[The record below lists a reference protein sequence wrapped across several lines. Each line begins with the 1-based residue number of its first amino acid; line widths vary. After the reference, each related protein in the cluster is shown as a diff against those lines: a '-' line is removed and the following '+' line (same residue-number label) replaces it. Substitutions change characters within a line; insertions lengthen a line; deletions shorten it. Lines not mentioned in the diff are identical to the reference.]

1 MIQSRMGYSL
11 IQIPLHPA
19 ISSYTR
25 NHSIVSWWCIYKYT
39 YIYIIYIYIYTHIYA
54 PLVGPNLLTPC
65 HGSWSRPSTDYASA
79 SPSSLHRPLS
89 VPRWKNI
96 AIFQGE
102 NIRGI
107 AMIYVVFSSNYQSHS
122 SKPQWKL
129 STDKWLPSTLD
140 EITQKR
146 CECWLFL
153 SKNTGFA
160 AWPLYKIKDHC

>member
-25 NHSIVSWWCIYKYT
+25 NHSIVSWWCIYIYISIYIYRYLYT
-39 YIYIIYIYIYTHIYA
+39 YIHPSCGAKSIHTLPWQLKPPFDRLRFCISILFAQTTFRPPVEKHR
-54 PLVGPNLLTPC
+54 
-65 HGSWSRPSTDYASA
+65 HFSR
-79 SPSSLHRPLS
+79 
-89 VPRWKNI
+89 V
-96 AIFQGE
+96 
-102 NIRGI
+102 RGI

-122 SKPQWKL
+122 SKPQWRL

-160 AWPLYKIKDHC
+160 A